1 MRSRKIDAWKINAR
15 RCELLAPLGWTI
27 LPGISVFESDEHWTS
42 HSVPGIRS
50 QQMAVQ
56 SPSTAETTV
65 RWCKGAFVIDV
76 AGISVEKSASHDQP
90 QSKSLSA
97 SLMEQVSWQAPLEAE
112 TTVRRF
118 RAVLVFGITVDMTV
132 DVVVDVDVDVAV
144 EEIPV
149 Q

>member
-1 MRSRKIDAWKINAR
+1 M
-15 RCELLAPLGWTI
+15 
-27 LPGISVFESDEHWTS
+27 
-42 HSVPGIRS
+42 PGIRS

-65 RWCKGAFVIDV
+65 RWCKGASVVEV
-76 AGISVEKSASHDQP
+76 AGIGVEKSASHDQR
-90 QSKSLSA
+90 QSKSPSA
-97 SLMEQVSWQAPLEAE
+97 SLMEQVSWQAPLEAD
-112 TTVRRF
+112 TTVRWF
-118 RAVLVFGITVDMTV
+118 RAALPFGVTVDMTV